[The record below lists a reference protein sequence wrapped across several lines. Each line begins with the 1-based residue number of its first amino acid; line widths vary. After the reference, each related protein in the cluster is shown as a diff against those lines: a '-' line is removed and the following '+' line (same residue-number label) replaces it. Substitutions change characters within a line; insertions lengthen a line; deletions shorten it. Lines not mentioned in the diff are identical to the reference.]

1 MRSRMLLVRTLLLAA
16 LPLAGCA
23 SNGHGLVLDPVG
35 PPVFQPSA
43 GSNGTLVVFSAY
55 DPNAHFN
62 SLPYRRVHSDYSLV
76 AADGTRLQTIHND
89 NGTSVEGPKAVLL
102 PAGEYR
108 VVALAN
114 GYGTVTVPVV
124 VEVNQTT
131 TVHLEGGNPWGSKA
145 PSAKAK
151 PVRLPD
157 GEIVGWRADTQRTDH
172 AAPEALARYHHEVI
186 SEFNDGESK
195 FLQLVPDNNPQ
206 SDWRPTSI
214 RGALH
219 RGTQG
224 LQRHLWRPA
233 RRDQRFFL

>member
-1 MRSRMLLVRTLLLAA
+1 MRLRVLFAWTVLLAA

-55 DPNAHFN
+55 DQTAHFN
-62 SLPYRRVHSDYSLV
+62 RLPYRRVHSDYSLF
-76 AADGTRLQTIHND
+76 AADGTRLRTIHND
-89 NGTSVEGPKAVLL
+89 NGTSVEGPNEVLL
-102 PAGEYR
+102 PAGQYR

-131 TVHLEGGNPWGSKA
+131 TVHLEGGNPMGSKA
-145 PSAKAK
+145 PSANAK

-157 GEIVGWRADTQRTDH
+157 GEIVGWRPDTQRAGH
-172 AAPEALARYHHEVI
+172 AASAAPARYHHEVV

-195 FLQLVPDNNPQ
+195 FLQLVPDNNP
-206 SDWRPTSI
+206 
-214 RGALH
+214 
-219 RGTQG
+219 
-224 LQRHLWRPA
+224 
-233 RRDQRFFL
+233 